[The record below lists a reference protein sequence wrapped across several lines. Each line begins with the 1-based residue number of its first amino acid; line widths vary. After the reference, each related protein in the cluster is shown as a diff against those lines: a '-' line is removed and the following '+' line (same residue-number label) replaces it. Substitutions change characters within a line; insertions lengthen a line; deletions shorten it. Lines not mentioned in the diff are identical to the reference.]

1 MSEEGSQG
9 GGSELPAATARR
21 LGDRQDLHAKIL
33 RRMALVDS
41 ARLVEALSICAFGP
55 LNDEWYPDIEY
66 LITNALSI
74 PPAVGRPAPSEKD
87 LSALF
92 RLASQLKF
100 AEIWAAIGSKTDDL
114 AASVALHEI
123 GVRVKADAEQM
134 LQESLDRL
142 EAHDEWMRANLG
154 FGGRAPALFAS
165 EVLAIIRRRAQATL
179 PDAFFAEARFW
190 EAHTYT
196 RKVGGQSVYFPDLEL
211 KRKALSCLRLATG
224 DLHTAAVRAGCDAE
238 LGALLCRLSQAVGS
252 SAPKASFAGRSS
264 LYDRPFVALPDGQFL
279 LPLPTALAE
288 CVADTFVN
296 DMLGDSAYHAAALDA
311 KGSTAEKRCLTVLQ
325 RAAQKDFIF
334 PNPGRSEGKELAD
347 ALLWIGDTLAIVQ
360 VKSRRLPGANGR
372 VDLDGL
378 KVYVRKTVGGAVK
391 QARGAR
397 RTLYEGAKVALYNS
411 RRGSVSLDRSMVNRV
426 FLLIILDERFPF
438 YGLEELGVE
447 VGAQSDDFP
456 HVFYLN
462 DLEVILAELD
472 TPTDFFQYLEAR
484 EELQRRGKYQISDE
498 MDILGYYLRYG
509 GSFPPVEKEDEVSSV
524 LLAGFWEGYTEPGGP
539 RDQRRQA
546 DENSYY
552 VDSVI
557 DFAHTAG
564 GQYIR
569 AAELLAKLTRLER
582 RMVAKHARDKAVAAV
597 GSDRPRY
604 DAVLLDR
611 AGFGLLLM
619 YWKEPRTQRR
629 RTLEGLTTL
638 AQHMFGVAIML
649 GIASEPADEPQASF
663 DFLTIN
669 IPDFRPDPET
679 QALARQFFAP
689 LDMLSESE
697 YPQESASN
705 DNHHRGNAPT

>member
-1 MSEEGSQG
+1 
-9 GGSELPAATARR
+9 
-21 LGDRQDLHAKIL
+21 
-33 RRMALVDS
+33 MALVDS

-55 LNDEWYPDIEY
+55 LNDEWYADIEY

-100 AEIWAAIGSKTDDL
+100 AEIWAAMGSKTDDL
-114 AASVALHEI
+114 AKSVALHEI
-123 GVRVKADAEQM
+123 GVRVKAEAEQM
-134 LQESLDRL
+134 LQESLDRF

-165 EVLAIIRRRAQATL
+165 EVLAIIRRHAQVTL

-264 LYDRPFVALPDGQFL
+264 LYERPLVSLPDGQFL

-288 CVADTFVN
+288 CVADTFLN
-296 DMLGDSAYHAAALDA
+296 DMLGDSAYRSAVLDA
-311 KGSTAEKRCLTVLQ
+311 KGRIAEKRCLRVLEQ
-325 RAAQKDFIF
+325 AAQRDFIF
-334 PNPGRSEGKELAD
+334 ANPLTSKGKEFSD
-347 ALLWIGDTLAIVQ
+347 AVLWIADTLAIIQ
-360 VKSRRLPGANGR
+360 TKSRRLPTKNGR
-372 VDLDGL
+372 VDVEALT
-378 KVYVRKTVGGAVK
+378 VYVKKTVGEAVK

-397 RTLYEGAKVALYNS
+397 KGLYKGHALTVENS
-411 RRGSVSLDRSMVNRV
+411 RRGSVTLDRSMVNRV
-426 FLLIILDERFPF
+426 FLVIVLDERLPF

-447 VGAQSDDFP
+447 VGAWSDDFP

-462 DLEVILAELD
+462 DLEVILVELD
-472 TPTDFFQYLEAR
+472 TPADFFQYLEAR

-498 MDILGYYLRYG
+498 MDILAYYLRCG
-509 GSFPPVEKEDEVSSV
+509 GSLPPVEKEDEVGRV
-524 LLAGFWEGYTEPGGP
+524 HLVGFWQGYTEPGGP

-546 DENSYY
+546 HEISYY
-552 VDSVI
+552 IDSVI

-582 RMVAKHARDKAVAAV
+582 RMVAKRAHEKAVAAI
-597 GSDRPRY
+597 GSNRPRY

-619 YWKEPRTQRR
+619 YSNQDRPQRIT
-629 RTLEGLTTL
+629 TLQNLTSL
-638 AQHMFGVAIML
+638 AQHMFGVATML
-649 GIASEPADEPQASF
+649 GIASEPADERRTSF
-663 DFLTIN
+663 DFLTIH
-669 IPDFRPDPET
+669 IPDFTPDPET
-679 QALARQFFAP
+679 QAAARQFFAP
-689 LDMLSESE
+689 LDMLYEST
-697 YPQESASN
+697 YPKEPVPN
-705 DNHHRGNAPT
+705 GNHHEHQQGNAPS